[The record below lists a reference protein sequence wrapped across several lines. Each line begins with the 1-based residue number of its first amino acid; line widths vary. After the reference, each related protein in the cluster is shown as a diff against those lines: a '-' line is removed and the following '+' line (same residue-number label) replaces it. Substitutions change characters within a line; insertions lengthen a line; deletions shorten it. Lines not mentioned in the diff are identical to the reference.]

1 MAKKKFQILLTSTVL
16 AFILSGCGNRGFNPP
31 SDEEMLRNFL
41 AYEDEFNEK
50 SRFCRIVR
58 TATYILH
65 FTLLR
70 EQRILCVWQVLA
82 QRNAPALTPC
92 SMLSDARESFSQAAI
107 AGGRL
112 IIAISTPF
120 LLSRLCA
127 TLLHQVSHSCIIV
140 TGGLIGPSVDKT
152 YEYKP
157 DNQPADTC
165 DGDLNKLIEIAAAN
179 SEILGITADK
189 HIKGN
194 WYIELF
200 YDK

>member
-1 MAKKKFQILLTSTVL
+1 MAKKNFQILLASTVL

-41 AYEDEFNEK
+41 AYEDEFNE
-50 SRFCRIVR
+50 IVE
-58 TATYILH
+58 ILRNCPYGDIYPP
-65 FTLLR
+65 FYPIERAKDSLCLASLGPEKRACLDTLLNVVGCER
-70 EQRILCVWQVLA
+70 VRFTSRHSRWQFEHCNYDSIPPVE
-82 QRNAPALTPC
+82 ALRD
-92 SMLSDARESFSQAAI
+92 SVASSFSFMYYCD
-107 AGGRL
+107 GW
-112 IIAISTPF
+112 S
-120 LLSRLCA
+120 
-127 TLLHQVSHSCIIV
+127 
-140 TGGLIGPSVDKT
+140 IGPSVDKT

-179 SEILGITADK
+179 SEIPGITADK